1 MTVDVSV
8 IPGLLLLGLELLVL
22 AAVGFAVAR
31 VTLGQN
37 DDRMA
42 LAQGMVIGLGLWGVI
57 ANFVL
62 YVVPGLPGAMVAWG
76 ITLTLGAGLVWRAHD
91 KLRLPPRT
99 VVGFVAAALVLLWIA
114 LASRQLIS
122 ITDPDI
128 HLGLS
133 AVIRAGGWPPA
144 LPWNPGIP
152 VYYHYGVDLLVGLL
166 SPPAGPGPVFMIELL
181 GAYVWTSFVLV
192 IATTLV
198 RLGGMAAL
206 TLTPLLLTAGAW
218 TLVHYTEPPGL
229 LRVPLPAGIPAA
241 GLRASLGSVYWPS
254 LEAPEAIWNA
264 PVQVSPPN
272 IWQPLFVLAYAL
284 LFVVLT
290 WVVTSKRRSW
300 PAVLTLAALVGFA
313 GLVEETLTLI
323 VLVLWAVVEAIRLA
337 QCWRLRSLSRAEIVR
352 SAAGP
357 GIALGLLVV
366 GGGVITGVLAGSV
379 GSGLTLG
386 WIDDPASRRPVG
398 GFTSLPGGV
407 GVLEVGLIPVAM
419 AAALLGRRNRLV
431 LTLVAGSVACLL
443 AAFILQYE
451 PARDVTRLDGHARNL
466 ALLALLF
473 AVARCQRAVR
483 ARWRYTVGALAVAL
497 IAWPTVIRP
506 VHNIGYALSRG
517 PQIAQASPGPPD
529 ALWSFLGRYELGE
542 PPAERVADYIRTHTG
557 INARILSPS
566 PTGLSA
572 STGRANAAGYMQF
585 AHYSY
590 EPGPEY
596 LDAIR
601 FLEPAALQRRG
612 FDYVHATDRWVTGL
626 PDRARRWLADRR
638 FFEPLIRD
646 GTDALYRVL
655 PAFRDLESPPT
666 SGSFEA
672 LREAVPPG
680 STVYFSPSILPKDV
694 ERLAALRAAATL
706 WNTQRLGV
714 EPSSI
719 LHLQTRVPTAP
730 LGISRPDFVITSS
743 VLAPSA
749 LDQRFRQ
756 PIWWNGELAAY
767 ALRDVSKPRAN
778 AAKTAFSVG
787 MADVEESEGRIA
799 FSATFADNMRQEWK
813 GQDWLVLAT
822 DASQWAFPSR
832 FEADGVRH
840 AGAQWFAGQV
850 LPGQGTTR
858 HFYEF
863 DPRSATLAVRG
874 DGGEFEVAESSGSG
888 LEPGVWTLAVRL
900 RGDWW
905 EVALIPVMKIVVAQ
919 DGSVDYE
926 VYEGDLEARLLD

>member
-1 MTVDVSV
+1 MTVDVSA

-57 ANFVL
+57 ANFVM
-62 YVVPGLPGAMVAWG
+62 YMVPGLPGAVVAWV
-76 ITLTLGAGLVWRAHD
+76 ITLSLGAGLVWHAHNR
-91 KLRLPPRT
+91 LRLAPRT
-99 VVGFVAAALVLLWIA
+99 MVGFVAAALMLLWVA
-114 LASRQLIS
+114 LSSRQLIS

-144 LPWNPGIP
+144 LPWNPEIP

-166 SPPAGPGPVFMIELL
+166 IPPAGLGPVFMIELL

-198 RLGGMAAL
+198 RLGGMRAL

-218 TLVHYTEPPGL
+218 TLVHYTDPPGL

-254 LEAPEAIWNA
+254 IETPEAVWNA

-284 LFVVLT
+284 LFIVLT
-290 WVVTSKRRSW
+290 WAVSRKRRSW
-300 PAVLTLAALVGFA
+300 PAVLTLAALIGFA
-313 GLVEETLTLI
+313 GLVEETVTLI
-323 VLVLWAVVEAIRLA
+323 VLVLWAVVEAVRLG
-337 QCWRLRSLSRAEIVR
+337 QCWRSGSISRAVILR

-357 GIALGLLVV
+357 GLALGLLVF

-386 WIDDPASRRPVG
+386 WIDDPASRRPVVD
-398 GFTSLPGGV
+398 FTSLPGGI
-407 GVLEVGLIPVAM
+407 GVLEVGLIPVAI
-419 AAALLGRRNRLV
+419 AAALLGRRDRLV

-443 AAFILQYE
+443 AALILQYE

-466 ALLALLF
+466 ALLALLL
-473 AVARCQRAVR
+473 ALARCQRAVR
-483 ARWRYTVGALAVAL
+483 ARWRYTVGALAMAL

-517 PQIAQASPGPPD
+517 PQIAHASSGPPD
-529 ALWSFLGRYELGE
+529 ALWSFLGRYELGSA
-542 PPAERVADYIRTHTG
+542 PAERVADYIRTHTG

-572 STGRANAAGYMQF
+572 STGRANAAGYAQF

-601 FLEPAALQRRG
+601 YLEPAAIHRRG
-612 FDYVHATDRWVTGL
+612 FDYVHATDRWETGL

-655 PAFRDLESPPT
+655 PAFSNLESVPT
-666 SGSFEA
+666 LGSYEA
-672 LREAVPPG
+672 LRKAVPPG
-680 STVYFSPSILPKDV
+680 STVYFSPSILPKDF
-694 ERLAALRAAATL
+694 ERLAALRVAAAL

-756 PIWWNGELAAY
+756 PVWWHGKLAAY
-767 ALRDVSKPRAN
+767 SLREASKPIAD

-787 MADVEESEGRIA
+787 MADVKESEGHIA
-799 FSATFADNMRQEWK
+799 FSATFTDNLRHGWK

-832 FEADGVRH
+832 FESDGVRH

-858 HFYEF
+858 HFYDF
-863 DPRSATLAVRG
+863 DPLSATLAVRG
-874 DGGEFEVAESSGSG
+874 DGGEFEVTESSGAG
-888 LEPGVWTLAVRL
+888 LGPGVWTLAVRL
-900 RGDWW
+900 RADWW
-905 EVALIPVMKIVVAQ
+905 EVALIPVMKIVVAE
-919 DGSVDYE
+919 GGGVHYE
-926 VYEGDLEARLLD
+926 VYEGELEARLLD